1 MRQLP
6 GGTVT
11 FLFSDIEGSTKLLE
25 ELGADA
31 YANALA
37 DHRRLMREA
46 FAAHGGVEVDTQGD
60 AFFAAFADAQAALNA
75 AAQAQA
81 TLTEGSIRVRM
92 GIHSGE
98 PLLTEEGYVG
108 IDVHRGARVMSAGH
122 GGQVLVSQT
131 TYALLGGNASLTEL
145 GLHRLKDL
153 TEPQPLYQLGE
164 GQFPPLKTL
173 YQTNLPVQP
182 TPLVGRE
189 RELSEVL
196 ELLAASRLVTLTGA
210 GGSGKTR
217 LALQAAAELV
227 EEFKDGV
234 WWISLAALREPEL
247 VEPTV
252 AQVVGARDGLADHLR
267 GKQTLLLLDNFEQ
280 LLPAAPAI
288 ADVLAEAPELR
299 LLATSRERLAI
310 AAEHEYQVPTLVP
323 AEAVALFTTR
333 ARQLKGDFKPD
344 EHVEEICRRLDG
356 LPLALELA
364 AARVKVLPPA
374 QILARLGKSLDLLAT
389 GARDAPERQRTL
401 RATIEWSY
409 DLLADAEKELFA
421 RLAVFAGSFDLEAAE
436 GVCDAGLDTLASLVD
451 KSLLRHTQDG
461 RFFMLETIHEFA
473 AEKLDG
479 SGEMRPS
486 RDRHL
491 EWFLAQARAA
501 EEQLVGATLGHW
513 LDRLAPDHDNL
524 SAAVRWSFEKG
535 NAELALE
542 LVGRL
547 WRFYE
552 ARGYQREGRY
562 ILERGLGHADQVT
575 DLVRAKAAYS
585 LARLVDNE
593 GEYEEAKRR
602 FEESIASFRAAGDPV
617 GAVRSLSD
625 LGFTELELGNNARSE
640 SIAAESVRLARE
652 LGDTWLLSG
661 ALNNAGHVA
670 MSQGKLD
677 RARNHYA
684 ESLRLRREI
693 ADLRSVANSLNS
705 LGWLE
710 MTVSNLARAKA
721 MLEEALDVA
730 RQIDDTESIAMALGN
745 LGHVE
750 LQRGEHARAKAHLR
764 DALALSRELG
774 MHRGAVELLFGL
786 AAEAVLDGE
795 TNRMVRLWG
804 AAQNQLERM
813 ATSPFAAEE
822 WYLENMLEP
831 ARRVADDEPFEGE
844 WAMGRA
850 MSLEAAVDYALE
862 SSG

>member
-1 MRQLP
+1 M
-6 GGTVT
+6 
-11 FLFSDIEGSTKLLE
+11 
-25 ELGADA
+25 
-31 YANALA
+31 
-37 DHRRLMREA
+37 
-46 FAAHGGVEVDTQGD
+46 
-60 AFFAAFADAQAALNA
+60 
-75 AAQAQA
+75 
-81 TLTEGSIRVRM
+81 
-92 GIHSGE
+92 
-98 PLLTEEGYVG
+98 
-108 IDVHRGARVMSAGH
+108 DVHRGARVMSAGH

-131 TYALLGGNASLTEL
+131 TYALLDGNASLTEL

-164 GQFPPLKTL
+164 GHFPPLKTL

-234 WWISLAALREPEL
+234 WWVSLAALREPDL

-252 AQVVGARDGLADHLR
+252 AQVVGANDGLADHLR
-267 GKQTLLLLDNFEQ
+267 GKRTLLLLDNFEQ

-299 LLATSRERLAI
+299 VLVTSRERLAI

-323 AEAVALFTTR
+323 AEAEALFTTR
-333 ARQLKGDFKPD
+333 ARQLEGQFEPD

-356 LPLALELA
+356 LPLAVELA
-364 AARVKVLPPA
+364 AARVKVLRPD
-374 QILARLGKSLDLLAT
+374 QILARLGKSLELLAA

-421 RLAVFAGSFDLEAAE
+421 RLAVFAGSFDLEASE
-436 GVCDAGLDTLASLVD
+436 VVCEAGLDTLASLVD
-451 KSLLRHTQDG
+451 KSLLRQMQDG
-461 RFFMLETIHEFA
+461 RFFMLETIHEYGF
-473 AEKLDG
+473 EKLDG
-479 SGEMRPS
+479 SGGSRVS

-491 EWFLAQARAA
+491 EWFLSQARDA
-501 EEQLVGATLGHW
+501 EGQLVGATFGHW
-513 LDRLAPDHDNL
+513 LERLAPDHDNL

-535 NAELALE
+535 CPELALE

-552 ARGYQREGRY
+552 ARGYQRESRY
-562 ILERGLGHADQVT
+562 ILERGLAEADQVT
-575 DLVRAKAAYS
+575 DHLVRAKAAYS

-602 FEESIASFRAAGDPV
+602 YEESIASFKAAGDPL

-625 LGFTELELGNNARSE
+625 LGFTELELGNNAQSE
-640 SIAAESVRLARE
+640 AIAAESVRLARQ
-652 LGDTWLLSG
+652 LGDAWLLSG

-670 MSQGKLD
+670 VSQGKLV
-677 RARNHYA
+677 RARNQYT

-693 ADLRSVANSLNS
+693 GDLRSVSNSLNS

-710 MTVSNLARAKA
+710 MTASNLADAKA
-721 MLEEALDVA
+721 MLEEAVDVA
-730 RQIDDTESIAMALGN
+730 RQIDDTESIAQALGN
-745 LGHVE
+745 VAHVE
-750 LQRGEHARAKAHLR
+750 LQQGEYALARAHLR
-764 DALALSRELG
+764 DALALCRELG
-774 MHRGAVELLFGL
+774 MRRAAVELLFAL
-786 AAEAVLDGE
+786 AAEAGLDGE
-795 TNRMVRLWG
+795 INRLARLWG

-813 ATSPFAAEE
+813 AASPLAAED
-822 WYLENMLEP
+822 WYLENVLEP
-831 ARRVADDEPFEGE
+831 TRTVADDEPFETE
-844 WAMGRA
+844 WALGQA
-850 MSLEAAVDYALE
+850 MSLEAAIDCALE
-862 SSG
+862 SAC